1 MAYQPKSYR
10 KFLAGTITAAVVAS
24 AVAPAASAA
33 EVKFTDLTSITDAE
47 TLSAIQALVGL
58 GVIVGYPDG
67 TFKPNQTINKSQAAE
82 MIVKA
87 LPNVEPK
94 ANPTG
99 GVFEDLTEKSYS
111 SKFVEAL
118 VDAGLIEKGGKFGPT
133 TGMTREAMAVT
144 LVKAFGLKDTGAAVT
159 IKDLD
164 KASEAGRA
172 AITILA
178 QHGLTKVD
186 TFNPTADVTRSQF
199 ALFFY
204 RAVALATAVEVV
216 EVKSTSNTTLEVKV
230 KGSLTKVAPTDF
242 TFDGGL
248 TVTAAE
254 IVPAAAADTFTT
266 VKLTTSAQEAGKS
279 YKLLTSFGKEVKT
292 EVKVVGTADVVVSS
306 VSALTNTKVTVKFK
320 DAVAAAPSKES
331 FTIKDDA
338 GVVVPVTAVA
348 LAADGKSVVLTTAA
362 QKAYSKYTIET
373 KGFTGAFVGL
383 PADTVKPT
391 VQTVAVDSYKTVKIT
406 FSEAVDT
413 ATATNIAN
421 YTIDNNL
428 SVLKAEVSAAG
439 NVVTLTTADQVVG
452 TVYKVT
458 VQNVTDLA
466 GNAIDKADGVFGG
479 MVKDTTAQTVDVAN
493 TFNTDY
499 NEIKVTFGKEVDAA
513 TATNIANYSINNGL
527 SVLKAVVDADDA
539 KVVYL
544 TTTDQVVGTV
554 YELTVSKNVTDTLGN
569 KLANDVKDLF
579 GGMAKDTSKPTPTAL
594 VTDNDKV
601 TVTFN
606 KKVDAATATNI
617 ANYTLDNSLTVV
629 KAELNTAGTVV
640 TLTTSSQTV
649 GSLYKLTV
657 QNVTSVYG
665 TAMDKYETV
674 FGGMAKD
681 TAAPTITTI
690 SALANTVIIT
700 FSDAVDTAT
709 ASNPTNYSFDGGLG
723 FPTKAVV
730 DTTLDT
736 TGKTVVL
743 TTAAQTPGKVYNV
756 TVSNVADKAGNAIV
770 TANNAS
776 KRSFVGQGTTAA
788 AAALKFQTATVVNNN
803 TIDLIFDREL
813 TATEAGLVTATIAG
827 TTGLTQYAELQSNKR
842 IVRVQYQNAA
852 SGNPTLF
859 TAGNVYN
866 VTVTGPTS
874 LEAPATANNNN
885 VKAFAGTNVANALPL
900 VQNVVAIDSTTLKVT
915 FTEPVKGIQAG
926 ALTLNGGLTIAG
938 YSVEATDV
946 VTETLIY
953 LNTATTQGS
962 VYKLTPTAVISDAA
976 GFNAL
981 QTVSGTTTLE
991 YQFAGTNVANAA
1003 PTVQSVVALDKNNV
1017 EVTFSE
1023 AVRSADV
1030 DAATFAL
1037 NVKGTTTAVTTASKE
1052 LSADGTKLVI
1062 RLANPTALA
1071 AGTVYTLS
1079 TTSSIKDLAGVAMV
1093 IPTTGPVSKDFA
1105 GTNVVNAAPTVAGV
1119 SINSTRK
1126 VLTVTFSEKLA
1137 NTNPLAAAN
1146 FTITATG
1153 YVAAAGDTYVLGA
1166 DGKTVTITLVN
1177 ELAANQIASVAAA
1190 ATIVD
1195 LNNQAASTTAYQF
1208 GIQ

>member
-33 EVKFTDLTSITDAE
+33 EVKFPDLAGLDQE
-47 TLSAIQALVGL
+47 TTAAIEALVGL
-58 GVIVGYPDG
+58 GVIVGQPDG
-67 TFKPNQTINKSQAAE
+67 KFAPNKTINRGQAAE

-99 GVFEDLTEKSYS
+99 KVFEDLTEKSYS
-111 SKFVEAL
+111 SKFAEAL
-118 VDAGLIEKGGKFGPT
+118 VDAKLIPAGGKFGAG

-144 LVKAFGLKDTGAAVT
+144 LVAAFGLKDTGAAVEV
-159 IKDLD
+159 KDLD
-164 KASEAGRA
+164 KAAEASRA
-172 AITILA
+172 AIKILA
-178 QHGLTKVD
+178 QHGLTKLLEGN
-186 TFNPTADVTRSQF
+186 FNPTADVTRSQF

-204 RAVALATAVEVV
+204 RAVSVATAVEVV

-266 VKLTTSAQEAGKS
+266 VKLTTSTQEAGKS

-292 EVKVVGTADVVVSS
+292 EVKVVGTADVVVLS

-362 QKAYSKYTIET
+362 QKAFSKYTIET

-383 PADTVKPT
+383 PADTAKPT
-391 VQTVAVDSYKTVKIT
+391 VSGMTVTSYKTVTVT

-428 SVLKAEVSAAG
+428 SVLKAEVNAAG
-439 NVVTLTTADQVVG
+439 NVVTLTTANQVVG

-466 GNAIDKADGVFGG
+466 GNAIDKAEGVFGG
-479 MVKDTTAQTVDVAN
+479 MVKDTTAQTVDLAN
-493 TFNTDY
+493 TLNTDY
-499 NEIKVTFGKEVDAA
+499 NELKVTFGKDVDAA

-527 SVLKAVVDADDA
+527 SVLKAVVDKDNP

-569 KLANDVKDLF
+569 LLAADAKDLF
-579 GGMAKDTSKPTPTAL
+579 GGMAKDTSKPAVTQAL

-601 TVTFN
+601 TVTFD
-606 KKVDAATATNI
+606 KKVDAATATNV
-617 ANYTLDNSLTVV
+617 ANYTLDNGLTVV

-657 QNVTSVYG
+657 QNLTSVYG
-665 TAMDKYETV
+665 TAMDKYEFL

-681 TAAPTITTI
+681 TAAPTISTV
-690 SALANTVIIT
+690 SALANTVIVQ
-700 FSDAVDTAT
+700 FSEPVDTTT
-709 ASNPTNYSFDGGLG
+709 AANPTNFSFDGGLG

-736 TGKTVVL
+736 TGRTVVL

-788 AAALKFQTATVVNNN
+788 AAALKFQTASVVNNN

-813 TATEAGLVTATIAG
+813 TAAEAGLVNASVTG
-827 TTGLTQYAELQSNKR
+827 VTGLTQYAELQSNKR
-842 IVRVQYQNAA
+842 IVRVQYETATE
-852 SGNPTLF
+852 GNPVLF

-885 VKAFAGTNVANALPL
+885 VKSFAGTNVVNALPV

-915 FTEPVKGIQAG
+915 FSEPVKGIQAG
-926 ALTLNGGLTIAG
+926 AFTLNGGLTIAG
-938 YSVEATDV
+938 YSVGSTEV

-953 LNTATTQGS
+953 LTTPTTQGS
-962 VYKLTPTAVISDAA
+962 VYKLTPTANISDAA

-1003 PTVQSVVALDKNNV
+1003 PTVQSVVALDKNNI

-1037 NVKGTTTAVTTASKE
+1037 NVKGTTTAVTSASKE

-1079 TTSSIKDLAGVAMV
+1079 TSSSIKDLAGVAMV

-1105 GTNVVNAAPTVAGV
+1105 GTNVVNAAPSVAGV
-1119 SINSTRK
+1119 SIDAARK

-1137 NTNPLAAAN
+1137 NTTLTAAD
-1146 FTITATG
+1146 FTITAAG
-1153 YVAAAGDTYVLGA
+1153 YAAGADTYVLGA
-1166 DGKTVTITLVN
+1166 DGKTVTITLATA
-1177 ELAANQIASVAAA
+1177 LTANQIASVAAA
-1190 ATIVD
+1190 ATILD